1 MDDPLSF
8 GVAGAGPRA
17 DTNAVKLTYAIGGIA
32 AVALIALPAGASAQ
46 GTQGNGQITGL
57 AAQQC
62 AQEKSD
68 IGKKAFRKKYGAR
81 HTMRTCARRTVP
93 QVSTAVNTANSDCQ
107 DELARIGTAD
117 FIDEYGD
124 DASTPLADAM
134 EECIAED
141 TDQILN
147 PQDYVDDGTDS
158 IDPTVS

>member
-1 MDDPLSF
+1 MDDPPSF
-8 GVAGAGPRA
+8 GVTRAGPGA
-17 DTNAVKLTYAIGGIA
+17 DTNAVKLRYAIGGIA

-46 GTQGNGQITGL
+46 GPQGNGQTTGI

-62 AQEKSD
+62 AQERSD

-93 QVSTAVNTANSDCQ
+93 QVSTAVNTATGDCQ
-107 DELARIGTAD
+107 DELAQIGTAD

-134 EECIAED
+134 DECIAED

-158 IDPTVS
+158 VDPTVS